1 MKKIKS
7 LVILCFIL
15 GAALSAQEKTKRPN
29 ILFAICDD
37 VSYPHTSFAGSK
49 FVNTPSF
56 DRVAREGIYFEN
68 CYAGSPGCAPSR
80 SSIVTGRHPWQNEQS
95 GQHGSSW
102 MKKYVPFTDELKNN
116 GYAVGLT
123 GKGVDPFKYASSE
136 KDSLW
141 RKENAAGT
149 YHSKIVYKGAND
161 KRVTNKISDK
171 NYFENF
177 KYFMENVKED
187 KPFFFW
193 YGGHEAHRG
202 YEKDSWK
209 RTNKKL
215 SDVEVPS
222 FFPDTDVI
230 RGDLLDYAV
239 EIEWFDLHLT
249 KMLTYLEAIGE
260 LENTVVIVTSDN
272 GMPFPRAKANCYDYG
287 VHVPLAIRYPKEFSQ
302 NKRISQPV
310 GFVELAPTILE
321 IAQVVPSNMQPITGE
336 SLLKVLKGKEKL
348 NTEKA
353 VFSGRERHTS
363 ARYENMGYPQ
373 RSIRKG
379 DYLLI
384 WNMKPK
390 RWPAG
395 APKMFSKGK
404 EEGELVDNVY
414 ADIDGSPSKSFL
426 IKNKNSKTYGYYFDL
441 ATDKRPEFEL
451 YNIEKDYACLNNLSG
466 TNVNKKIEEALK
478 QDLMRELVKTKEPR
492 VVGPNKEIFD
502 SYKRYSS
509 MRYFPKPN

>member
-1 MKKIKS
+1 MKKSKT
-7 LVILCFIL
+7 LTILFFVLAISV
-15 GAALSAQEKTKRPN
+15 SAQKNKKRPN

-80 SSIVTGRHPWQNEQS
+80 SSIVTGRHHWQNEQS

-116 GYAVGLT
+116 GYAVGVA
-123 GKGVDPFKYASSE
+123 GKGVSPFRYATSD

-141 RKENAAGT
+141 RKGDAAGT

-161 KRVTNKISDK
+161 KRPTNKISDK

-177 KYFMENVKED
+177 KYFMENAKED

-202 YEKDSWK
+202 YEKNSWK
-209 RTNKKL
+209 RTSKKL
-215 SDVEVPS
+215 KDVEVPA
-222 FFPDTDVI
+222 FFPDNDVI
-230 RGDLLDYAV
+230 KGDLLDYAV

-249 KMLTYLEAIGE
+249 KMLTYLEKIGE
-260 LENTVVIVTSDN
+260 LENTVVIVTADN

-287 VHVPLAIRYPKEFSQ
+287 VHVPLAIRYPKEFSK

-321 IAQVVPSNMQPITGE
+321 IAQVVPSNMQPITGK
-336 SLLKVLKGKEKL
+336 SLLKVLKGKKELSSK
-348 NTEKA
+348 KA

-363 ARYENMGYPQ
+363 ARHENMGYPQ
-373 RSIRKG
+373 RSIRKE

-384 WNMKPK
+384 WNLKPE
-390 RWPAG
+390 RNPAG
-395 APKMFSKGK
+395 DPKMFPKGK
-404 EEGELVDNVY
+404 KQGKLVDNVY

-426 IKNKNSKTYGYYFDL
+426 AKNKNAKDYGYYFDL
-441 ATDKRPEFEL
+441 ATDKRPEYEL
-451 YNIEKDYACLNNLSG
+451 YNIKVDSACLNNLSG
-466 TNVNKKIEEALK
+466 IAEIHKIEKSLK
-478 QDLMRELVKTKEPR
+478 KELLAELKRSNDPR
-492 VVGPNKEIFD
+492 IVGPNKEIFD
-502 SYKRYSS
+502 TYKRYSS
-509 MRYFPKPN
+509 MRYFPKK

>member
-1 MKKIKS
+1 MNKIKIVIVLFFMVAG
-7 LVILCFIL
+7 LVT
-15 GAALSAQEKTKRPN
+15 AQRNVKRPN

-56 DRVAREGIYFEN
+56 DRIAKEGIYFEN

-116 GYAVGLT
+116 GYAVGVA
-123 GKGVDPFKYASSE
+123 GKGVSPFRYALSE

-141 RKENAAGT
+141 RKENAAGP
-149 YHSKIVYKGAND
+149 YHSKIVYNESND
-161 KRVTNKISDK
+161 ERFTNKISDK

-177 KYFMENVKED
+177 KYFMENSKED

-209 RTNKKL
+209 RTNKQLK
-215 SDVEVPS
+215 DVEVPA

-230 RGDLLDYAV
+230 RGDMLDYAV

-249 KMLTYLEAIGE
+249 KMLTYLEEIGE
-260 LENTVVIVTSDN
+260 LENTVVIVTADN

-287 VHVPLAIRYPKEFSQ
+287 VHVPLAIRYPKEFSK

-321 IAQVVPSNMQPITGE
+321 IAQVKASKMQPITGK
-336 SLLKVLKGKEKL
+336 SLLKVLKGKKEVSDK
-348 NTEKA
+348 KA

-363 ARYENMGYPQ
+363 ARNEYMGYPQ

-384 WNMKPK
+384 WNMKPE

-395 APKMFSKGK
+395 DAKMFKKGK
-404 EEGELVDNVY
+404 KEGDLVDNVY

-426 IKNKNSKTYGYYFDL
+426 IKNKDSKDYGYYFDL
-441 ATDKRPEFEL
+441 ATDKRPEFEM
-451 YNIEKDYACLNNLSG
+451 YNLKEDAACLKNLSG
-466 TNVNKKIEEALK
+466 TSANKKIENSLK
-478 QDLMRELVKTKEPR
+478 KELLTELKRTNDTR
-492 VVGPNKEIFD
+492 IVGPNKEIFD
-502 SYKRYSS
+502 TYKRYSS
-509 MRYFPKPN
+509 MRYFPKQ